1 MDSGSSGPTTQT
13 VEQKT
18 IPDWLKQPM
27 LESFG
32 KLEALT
38 QQPYQP
44 YTGERI
50 AQFSPLQQQ
59 AFQAAGQQTVAPQ
72 IGQASGVAGLA
83 ALGGLGTEF
92 SPYQTGQFGSQM
104 GAYMSPYMQGVV
116 DIQQREAERQAQ
128 IAGTERGAQ
137 AVRAGA
143 FGGSRQAIMD
153 AEAARNLALQKGDIQ
168 ARGLQSAYDQAAKMF
183 SDEQQRL
190 EQSRQFGAGLG
201 LQGLQTALQGAGV
214 LGTLG
219 GQQFGQQ
226 MDITTQQQQL
236 GAQQRQAMQ
245 DILSQRYADF
255 QAQQQY
261 PYQQQALLLDAIR
274 GTAPLTS
281 SVTQS
286 VYGAPTSP
294 LQTVAG
300 LGTLAYGLSKAEG
313 GEITGYAEG
322 GITGLLG
329 DEQLAERAQAP
340 TISTLARLA
349 AEKEMMDRQQLR
361 QAAARQVQPPQE
373 ERTVAD
379 EVMAGLMALD
389 VPEEMFADGG
399 VVAFQDGGYVPWMY
413 RETRSPYEN
422 SGGLLDA
429 VKSLF
434 SGDTLESLL
443 AARQRYVA
451 AGSDTS
457 GIDAAIKAEQA
468 KRGVSP
474 AEDARLA
481 RGPAMSG
488 ITTALPPEA
497 QPEVDAE
504 MAKLQRGPS
513 VAGITDAASV
523 PKATAAPVAASGAP
537 RTAGIAGLAPAAQA
551 MSDRELLNRG
561 VAEERKKVEEG
572 TAAAQKAEQDAAR
585 AAREDF
591 EAEVAARK
599 PLGGEREAR
608 AKEELGALGG
618 KEKEAERSAWI
629 EAGFAILSGESPN
642 AIANIGKGAMQGRVA
657 YTKQMEKIAERR
669 DALNDT
675 LDKIADLRRQEDM
688 ATGKERRELKSQER
702 KLEAA
707 ALRETAT
714 LAKDLGYTATRED
727 NKTLYETQ
735 VKERLAKQAQAS
747 AERVAGIYTSGRGA
761 SGTAALAGTKE
772 ARLRISAQLASVDRQ
787 LGQYKNV
794 FRPEDKAKKAELQA
808 EQARLRS
815 QLAALGPEGA
825 ETPAS
830 AVNSQSTTRIKFDA
844 QGNMIQ

>member
-1 MDSGSSGPTTQT
+1 MDSGGGGPTTQT

-116 DIQQREAERQAQ
+116 DIQQREADRQAQ

-168 ARGLQSAYDQAAKMF
+168 AKGLQSAYDQAAKMF

-294 LQTVAG
+294 LQTIAG

-429 VKSLF
+429 VKSMF
-434 SGDTLESLL
+434 SGDRLEDLL

-451 AGSDTS
+451 SGSDTS
-457 GIDAAIKAEQA
+457 GIDEAIKAEQS
-468 KRGVSP
+468 KRGMRT
-474 AEDARLA
+474 AEDARLD

-497 QPEVDAE
+497 GPDSRAIMVSEA
-504 MAKLQRGPS
+504 AKRRSAQQN
-513 VAGITDAASV
+513 
-523 PKATAAPVAASGAP
+523 APVVKPPAGEAPAGAP
-537 RTAGIAGLAPAAQA
+537 RAAGIAGLAPAAQA

-642 AIANIGKGAMQGRVA
+642 AIANIGKGAMQGRA
-657 YTKQMEKIAERR
+657 SYTKQMEKIAERR

-825 ETPAS
+825 ETPAP
-830 AVNSQSTTRIKFDA
+830 AVNSQAAPSTGWGAMKV
-844 QGNMIQ
+844 Q